1 MRNDQHLAIKLRK
14 RNKSYNKISKELG
27 VPKSTLAYWF
37 GNKDW
42 SKEIKKELTR
52 KALYVAKKRLRL
64 INKTKKEKWEK
75 WREEHRQRARKE
87 FPYLKKN
94 PLFLA
99 GLMLYWGEGDS
110 KIENGLVRLS
120 NTDPMM
126 IKIIFLFLKNVC
138 RIPEEKVKAT
148 LILYPDLD
156 ENKCKNLWSKTSGI
170 SKNRFYKTQFIYG
183 RHPTRRL
190 SYGICNIYVSS
201 RELKEKIFVWLKL
214 YQQELI
220 KTSAGVV

>member
-14 RNKSYNKISKELG
+14 QNKSYNKISKELG
-27 VPKSTLAYWF
+27 VPKSTLVYWF
-37 GNKDW
+37 RNKNW
-42 SKEIKKELTR
+42 SQKIKKELTR
-52 KALYVAKKRLRL
+52 KSLYIAKKRLRL
-64 INKTKKEKWEK
+64 INKERKEKWEK

-87 FPYLKKN
+87 FPRLKKN

-99 GLMLYWGEGDS
+99 GLILYWGEGDS
-110 KIENGLVRLS
+110 KIENSLVRLS

-138 RIPEEKVKAT
+138 RIPEEKIKAT

-156 ENKCKNLWSKTSGI
+156 ENKCKDLWSKTSEI
-170 SKNRFYKTQFIYG
+170 PKNRFYKTQFIYG

-190 SYGICNIYVSS
+190 SYGICNIYVAS